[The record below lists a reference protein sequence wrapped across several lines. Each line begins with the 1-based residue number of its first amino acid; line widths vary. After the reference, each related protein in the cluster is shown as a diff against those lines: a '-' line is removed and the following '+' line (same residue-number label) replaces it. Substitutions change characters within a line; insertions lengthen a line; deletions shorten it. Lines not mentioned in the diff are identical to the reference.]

1 MFQFVTPGL
10 LLLPNPRLLP
20 RLGFT
25 AKINLWL
32 RRQQMVHH
40 PAYFVYRLI
49 LAAVPMVLVVMFD
62 GCNSKA
68 QRSPELQELRDRY
81 DQVQE
86 DMKEAEVIEI
96 FEGYKPG

>member
-1 MFQFVTPGL
+1 
-10 LLLPNPRLLP
+10 
-20 RLGFT
+20 
-25 AKINLWL
+25 
-32 RRQQMVHH
+32 MVHH

-96 FEGYKPG
+96 FEGYKPGVGELAWEVDTNCKPLKRVHMQ